1 MKIRYTTGAC
11 ELKERYMEH
20 KRPHRFP
27 FPFKGMSCY
36 GYEWLLVSIGMIL
49 MVVCP
54 PTAQAEAPSTNQ
66 AQAPNPWP
74 AIIQQAD
81 ERGLPT
87 TFLKQIDPNFVTV
100 VFEDLRTYAAEYHP
114 SEHRMILNMRHSFNQ
129 AGGSLADLARMTHHD
144 LGLLYHEL
152 FHAYL
157 DFIFSAQDPT
167 ALPPEAQRLLA
178 HANEQLACHF
188 RFVRINPIRQ
198 RKSATELRFL
208 SKEDAWE
215 VLNETWAVFVGWA
228 IWTKLELFPENP
240 GSAKW
245 NPEKLKEWNH
255 RLQEATKAGELL
267 GYYEPDDPEE
277 RRVARKRFIAPS
289 NGITPKGV
297 EWLLA
302 DILEES
308 PELINASTPII
319 EQSLA
324 ASNPAPSCE

>member
-1 MKIRYTTGAC
+1 MNRGNFLPPAIGEGQSSVASVFIGI
-11 ELKERYMEH
+11 
-20 KRPHRFP
+20 HRQL
-27 FPFKGMSCY
+27 SR
-36 GYEWLLVSIGMIL
+36 LLGTLMGLIITIGLI
-49 MVVCP
+49 P
-54 PTAQAEAPSTNQ
+54 GAQAETPSTRQ

-87 TFLKQIDPNFVTV
+87 TFLNYIDPNFVTV

-157 DFIFSAQDPT
+157 DFIFSEKDPT
-167 ALPPEAQRLLA
+167 ALPPEAQGLLTL
-178 HANEQLACHF
+178 ANDQLACHF

-245 NPEKLKEWNH
+245 NPEKLKEWSL
-255 RLQEATKAGELL
+255 RLQEATQAGELL
-267 GYYEPDDPEE
+267 GYYEPDAPEE

-297 EWLLA
+297 ERLLA
-302 DILEES
+302 DILEEP

-324 ASNPAPSCE
+324 ASDPAPSCE

>member
-1 MKIRYTTGAC
+1 MPMNRGGGVPAAVSEGQSSVASVFIGN
-11 ELKERYMEH
+11 
-20 KRPHRFP
+20 HRQVS
-27 FPFKGMSCY
+27 G
-36 GYEWLLVSIGMIL
+36 LLGVLMGVILTIGL
-49 MVVCP
+49 SLG
-54 PTAQAEAPSTNQ
+54 AQAEDHPPRQ

-81 ERGLPT
+81 DRGLPT

-114 SEHRMILNMRHSFNQ
+114 PEHRMILNMRHSFNQ

-157 DFIFSAQDPT
+157 DFIYSAKDPT

-178 HANEQLACHF
+178 LANEQLACHF

-240 GSAKW
+240 GSAQW
-245 NPEKLKEWNH
+245 TPEQLNAWSH
-255 RLQEATKAGELL
+255 RLQEATQAGELL

-277 RRVARKRFIAPS
+277 RRVARKRFIALS
-289 NGITPKGV
+289 NGITPKGI
-297 EWLLA
+297 ERLLG
-302 DILEES
+302 DILEEP
-308 PELINASTPII
+308 PELIQASTPII

-324 ASNPAPSCE
+324 SAEPPPSCE